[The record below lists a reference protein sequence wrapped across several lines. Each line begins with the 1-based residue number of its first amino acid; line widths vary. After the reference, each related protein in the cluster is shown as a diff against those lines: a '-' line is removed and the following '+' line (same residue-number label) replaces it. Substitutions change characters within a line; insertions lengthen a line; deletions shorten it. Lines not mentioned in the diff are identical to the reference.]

1 MKKTRKLWIALVI
14 AGLLGGMLLGC
25 STNGNGGNSAESA
38 STASASVAATQGA
51 ASPAAATAT
60 ATASAAVA
68 AERAYTDY
76 KGHTVQIPT
85 DPQRVVFAGE
95 TTGDLIELDLPLVGI
110 FGGELEG
117 RVYREKAEKI
127 EDVGFPINL
136 EKVTSL
142 TPDLIM
148 VANTDEEAYAQL
160 SKIAP
165 TIMFDTFATLE
176 VRMNE
181 LGEIFGIR
189 DRTDAWLADYERKA
203 AEMWDKLYATVLK
216 PGETASVFTYYPGD
230 RLFAMAR
237 AGLPQLL
244 YSKGGLKP
252 TAPIQEILD
261 ADEGFRQFSAEAI
274 GQYAGDL
281 IFILDPV
288 ADEAKQSTE
297 ALLSSPVWKA
307 LPAVKNGRVYRL
319 YIQSSDSDAATRK
332 WLLEELPLLLQK

>member
-1 MKKTRKLWIALVI
+1 MKTSKKLWIAPII
-14 AGLLGGMLLGC
+14 AGLLGVALLGC
-25 STNGNGGNSAESA
+25 SANGNNNAAPA

-51 ASPAAATAT
+51 SSAAAATASASVTT
-60 ATASAAVA
+60 AT
-68 AERAYTDY
+68 ERSYTDY
-76 KGHTVQIPT
+76 KGHTVLIPT
-85 DPQRVVFAGE
+85 EPRRVVFAGE

-110 FGGELEG
+110 FGEDLEG
-117 RVYREKAEKI
+117 RVYKEKAEKI

-148 VANTDEEAYAQL
+148 VADTDEEAYEQL

-176 VRMNE
+176 VRMKE
-181 LGEIFGIR
+181 LGEIFGIQE
-189 DRTDAWLADYERKA
+189 TTNAWLADYETKA
-203 AEMWDKLYATVLK
+203 AAMWDKLYATVLK
-216 PGETASVFTYYPGD
+216 PGETASVLTYYPGD

-261 ADEGFRQFSAEAI
+261 AGEGFRQFSAEAI

-288 ADEAKQSTE
+288 ADEAKKSTE
-297 ALLSSPVWKA
+297 TLLNSPVWKA

-332 WLLEELPLLLQK
+332 WMLEELPRMLQK